1 MDSDVG
7 VCNVKG
13 ADIIFIHV
21 PRAEYK
27 YRPVYINENPMK
39 GTFKRN
45 HEGDYHCT
53 ADEVRAMFRDSNDSG
68 NDGSFFGRFY
78 LR

>member
-1 MDSDVG
+1 
-7 VCNVKG
+7 
-13 ADIIFIHV
+13 
-21 PRAEYK
+21 
-27 YRPVYINENPMK
+27 MK

-68 NDGSFFGRFY
+68 NDGSFWQV
-78 LR
+78 LP